1 MQASPAGEAV
11 SFKIEGGSL
20 PGTSGVGSF
29 YGDPYVARRSA
40 AGWGTELSGP
50 TGAEVT
56 QSAPGGF
63 SPDQSYTTWR
73 SLGVGPLGPVGII
86 YTEYLHYPD
95 GHSEM
100 LARGSEGTDPA
111 ALASLI
117 SEEGAHVVFSTE
129 NESSSKPIKLEPD
142 APPTGTS
149 AVYDRTIGPKGE
161 EQTHT
166 VSLLPGDVTP
176 GAGENASYQGASKD
190 AKGIAFSIS
199 TKPSGA
205 EGTLYLRVNNETT
218 YEIGEEVEFAGVS
231 EGGDRIFFV
240 EGGNFKAFDV
250 ASEEVINFAST
261 GDAVPVNVAE
271 SGTHAYF
278 ISKEALG
285 GLNPE
290 GAEAQA
296 GEQNLYL
303 SEEGAISFVATVTD
317 RDVDGEVPPLEA
329 DPADGLGLWTE
340 VAGSQPAKDPSRTN
354 PDGSVFLFQS
364 RANITGYPESKFPQI
379 YRYDSVAGALQCISC
394 IPTKTLASGGA
405 SLESYTFDPI
415 STPNPFT
422 PYGFVPSLTPE
433 GTRVFFDSTEALV
446 STDSD
451 GVSDVYE
458 WEANGVGSCKQA
470 GGCVY
475 LISTGQSERPNFLYG
490 HSTDGR
496 DVFFTT
502 ADTLTGWDSAA
513 GSFSIYD
520 ARVGGGFPGPLKPD
534 ICVADGCRPSIT
546 PVPVFEMPRA
556 GGDGDIRQLKS
567 CPKGKRKVKQNG
579 KVRCVKK
586 HKGKSGKAKKRAST
600 TGGAGK

>member
-1 MQASPAGEAV
+1 M
-11 SFKIEGGSL
+11 
-20 PGTSGVGSF
+20 
-29 YGDPYVARRSA
+29 
-40 AGWGTELSGP
+40 
-50 TGAEVT
+50 
-56 QSAPGGF
+56 
-63 SPDQSYTTWR
+63 
-73 SLGVGPLGPVGII
+73 
-86 YTEYLHYPD
+86 
-95 GHSEM
+95 
-100 LARGSEGTDPA
+100 
-111 ALASLI
+111 
-117 SEEGAHVVFSTE
+117 
-129 NESSSKPIKLEPD
+129 
-142 APPTGTS
+142 
-149 AVYDRTIGPKGE
+149 
-161 EQTHT
+161 
-166 VSLLPGDVTP
+166 
-176 GAGENASYQGASKD
+176 
-190 AKGIAFSIS
+190 
-199 TKPSGA
+199 
-205 EGTLYLRVNNETT
+205 
-218 YEIGEEVEFAGVS
+218 
-231 EGGDRIFFV
+231 
-240 EGGNFKAFDV
+240 

-340 VAGSQPAKDPSRTN
+340 DAGSQPAKDPSRTN

-394 IPTKTLASGGA
+394 IPTKTLAKAGRA
-405 SLESYTFDPI
+405 RELHLRPYFNAKSLHPIRLCPQPDPRGYACLLRLHR
-415 STPNPFT
+415 SA
-422 PYGFVPSLTPE
+422 GLHRL
-433 GTRVFFDSTEALV
+433 GW
-446 STDSD
+446 
-451 GVSDVYE
+451 VSDVYE

-520 ARVGGGFPGPLKPD
+520 ARVGGGFPGPLSPTSA
-534 ICVADGCRPSIT
+534 ADGCRPSIT

-579 KVRCVKK
+579 KVRCVKSTK
-586 HKGKSGKAKKRAST
+586 ARAVKPRSEPVPPGGGQVRNASIKGKEMKCVKMLVVLVVASIALMALASPVSAAEEFSKYDIESVSASLSDKQA
-600 TGGAGK
+600 GAHADMTSPSA